1 MILEEQPAKVAEALK
16 LFLQGLGH
24 TLSKRRA
31 SGQATTTANSK
42 STSSVQ
48 GELIKL
54 NQTTKVCIIK
64 NCTNSSADNS
74 ASRHDCLNLKGS
86 AESGEEND

>member
-31 SGQATTTANSK
+31 SGQATTSANSK

-54 NQTTKVCIIK
+54 NQTT
-64 NCTNSSADNS
+64 T
-74 ASRHDCLNLKGS
+74 SRGVVLANMF
-86 AESGEEND
+86 